1 MTELTSGGLAGTLLL
16 PDGPG
21 PHPTALLLPGSGP
34 VDRDSHHKRMR
45 LGVTEQLADALAAVG
60 VASYRYDK
68 RGVGASRDAAPG
80 GDWRRVGFWDGIAD
94 AEAALAMLRDR
105 AEVDAGRI
113 VLVGHS
119 EGAVM
124 ATALG
129 ARDPQPAGLVL
140 LAGSARPGRDLLA
153 WQAEAILPTL
163 PAFARGLFRLLRID
177 YVGRVRRNHEK
188 LEASTADVM
197 RLDGAKINARWFRE
211 FLAHDPAHDLAEIE
225 APVLAITGEK
235 DLQANPADLAVME
248 RVAGGPITT
257 HLLPDLSHLLRRQD
271 GPASLSAYKREI
283 REPVDVRVLEL
294 VTSWVREQVARA

>member
-1 MTELTSGGLAGTLLL
+1 MTELTFGGLTGTLVV
-16 PDGPG
+16 PAGPG
-21 PHPTALLLPGSGP
+21 PHPTVLLLPGSGP
-34 VDRDSHHKRMR
+34 VDRDSNHKRMR
-45 LGVTEQLADALAAVG
+45 LGVTEQLADALAAAG

-68 RGVGASRDAAPG
+68 RGVGASKDAAPD
-80 GDWRRVGFWDGIAD
+80 GDWRRVGFWDGVAD

-105 AEVDAGRI
+105 REVDAERI

-119 EGAVM
+119 EGAVV

-129 ARDPQPAGLVL
+129 ARDPQLAGLVL

-163 PAFARGLFRLLRID
+163 PAFVRGIFRLLRID
-177 YVGRVRRNHEK
+177 YVGRVRRNHAK

-211 FLAHDPAHDLAEIE
+211 FLAYDPAADLAKVDV
-225 APVLAITGEK
+225 PVLAITGEK
-235 DLQANPADLAVME
+235 DLQADPADLAWMG
-248 RVAGGPITT
+248 RVAGGPIAT
-257 HLLPDLSHLLRRQD
+257 HLVPDLSHLLRRQD

-283 REPVDVRVLEL
+283 REPVDPRVLEL
-294 VTSWVREQVARA
+294 VSSWVSSSVD